1 MFRKDAQGT
10 SAAEYSELL
19 LAVYENNLEQV
30 NTVLKRD
37 CVDLNEIAEDGNTP
51 LYLAAR
57 MGHTGI
63 VERLLAHKDLKII
76 RESCEGATCLI

>member
-1 MFRKDAQGT
+1 MSGT
-10 SAAEYSELL
+10 SAVEYSELL

-37 CVDLNEIAEDGNTP
+37 WDLNEIAEIYTAVS
-51 LYLAAR
+51 AAR

-76 RESCEGATCLI
+76 REFRGAMPIGAA